1 MYNILI
7 VANKERTSALSEII
21 ALKGRKA
28 YGVST
33 SEEALAILQ
42 REYFDILVIDDHLSL
57 DETRNILKAAVE
69 CNEQIYVNLFLHTT
83 CLKDYIG
90 LINPVTWNIYEQ
102 GQKTE
107 SLFQNISFIIDR
119 IKKQHRINY
128 LQHRQKN
135 IYQFSDIVHT
145 SKKMSDILSLLEKV
159 APSDATVMILGESG
173 TGKEL
178 IAAATHYS
186 SNRSKENFVA
196 VNCAALHESLLES
209 ELFGHEKGA
218 YTGANAVRIGRF
230 EQANAG
236 TIFLDEI
243 GDMSLSI
250 QAKVLRVIQNRSF
263 ERLGGNRTINVNV
276 RIIAATNRNLK
287 DEIARGAFRE
297 DLYYRL
303 AVVPI
308 ILPPLRERGEDILP
322 LAKFFLR
329 KYGYRATKEINDFT
343 PASIKL
349 LEEYKWPG
357 NVRELENIV
366 ERAVLISNGP
376 HIDVQDILIS
386 DFPQGT
392 LSSQTVASPEQRYQ
406 SHNDVPMT
414 RKSQITLPDEGVSLH
429 EVERDLIVQALQ
441 RCHGRQNEAA
451 KLLHISSRVINYKIK
466 IHKIAPVEYK

>member
-1 MYNILI
+1 MYNILV
-7 VANKERTSALSEII
+7 VANKERTAALCETI

-28 YGVST
+28 FGVSSADDAFT
-33 SEEALAILQ
+33 ILKK
-42 REYFDILVIDDHLSL
+42 EFFDILVIDDHLPVS
-57 DETRNILKAAVE
+57 DTREILKAAHQS
-69 CNEQIYVNLFLHTT
+69 NEQVYVNMFLDKTG
-83 CLKDYIG
+83 LRDYMD
-90 LINPVTWNIYEQ
+90 LINPMTWNIYEQ
-102 GQKTE
+102 GHKIE
-107 SLFQNISFIIDR
+107 SLFQNISFIIER

-128 LQHRQKN
+128 LQHREKN
-135 IYQFSDIVHT
+135 IYKFSDIVYA
-145 SKKMSDILSLLEKV
+145 SRKMKNILSLLEKV

-178 IAAATHYS
+178 IAAAIHYS
-186 SNRSKENFVA
+186 SHRCRENFVA

-230 EQANAG
+230 EQANEG

-243 GDMSLSI
+243 GDMSLPI

-287 DEIARGAFRE
+287 DEIVRGAFRE

-303 AVVPI
+303 AVVPV
-308 ILPPLRERGEDILP
+308 ILPPLRERHEDILP
-322 LAKFFLR
+322 LARFFLQ
-329 KYGYRATKEINDFT
+329 KYGHRAGKDIKEFS
-343 PASIKL
+343 PASIKI
-349 LEEYKWPG
+349 LEEYRWPG
-357 NVRELENIV
+357 NVRELENII
-366 ERAVLISNGP
+366 ERAILISNGP
-376 HIDVQDILIS
+376 EITEQDLLIT
-386 DFPQGT
+386 DFPTGQ
-392 LSSQTVASPEQRYQ
+392 LSPQ
-406 SHNDVPMT
+406 SFRSFEENQQPLVDKPVSC
-414 RKSQITLPDEGVSLH
+414 KNQIRLPDQGVSLQ

-466 IHKIAPVEYK
+466 IHKIAPSEYK